1 MGSNSSEQTA
11 GNRRFAWTVILAIL
25 AVLVAILGG
34 AYTVWRLSARE
45 SYETS
50 HPQRAVNVSLTAE
63 DYEPSEDGPTPLR
76 VKGTTSDGEE
86 VNGYALVKTELCNLM
101 LEPGS
106 YEIGVAGPVIG
117 PDGTLYRAPEGVLK
131 ITVPTSGATTPIGF
145 ELTVADPDSVTAT
158 DAYEAYDTLLRAG
171 ADDEMSR
178 ELRAAANDRYQTTE
192 QEEPDEKDEP
202 AAPHDAEGQGAP
214 SRDSEAQGSE
224 PQASSFPFTPNCKLD
239 KESGEILQGL
249 ARVVAWWRSESVDDI
264 MRDLLVRLYCRRIED
279 VQRESFYSGLVFLW
293 NKLFRIEKEG
303 RAHVVHSLAEG
314 KEALEGMISF
324 WAYAGEAHTR
334 SHITNYL
341 YNKCNITGLSAIDDE
356 NTLRQAFL
364 ALFVGFSGRT
374 HVDFREREMRFLY

>member
-25 AVLVAILGG
+25 AVLVIILGG

-131 ITVPTSGATTPIGF
+131 ITVPASGATTPIGF

-192 QEEPDEKDEP
+192 QEEPDEKDQKDQKAEP

-224 PQASSFPFTPNCKLD
+224 PQASSFPFTPTADSVPLEGADEQAFVLMCAEALGVPTDQPGITYELTDQYYWEGGALD
-239 KESGEILQGL
+239 LLTIVFRGPDGYQASGECTVEDGPIKGL
-249 ARVVAWWRSESVDDI
+249 
-264 MRDLLVRLYCRRIED
+264 
-279 VQRESFYSGLVFLW
+279 FGW
-293 NKLFRIEKEG
+293 NQ
-303 RAHVVHSLAEG
+303 V
-314 KEALEGMISF
+314 
-324 WAYAGEAHTR
+324 
-334 SHITNYL
+334 
-341 YNKCNITGLSAIDDE
+341 
-356 NTLRQAFL
+356 
-364 ALFVGFSGRT
+364 
-374 HVDFREREMRFLY
+374 

>member
-25 AVLVAILGG
+25 AVLVVILGG

-131 ITVPTSGATTPIGF
+131 ITVPASGATTPIGF

-192 QEEPDEKDEP
+192 QEEPDEKDQKDQKAEP

-224 PQASSFPFTPNCKLD
+224 PQASSFPFTPTADSVSLEGADEQAFVLMCAEALGVPTDQPGITYELTDQYYWEGGALD
-239 KESGEILQGL
+239 LLTIVFRGPDGYQASGECTVEDGPIKGL
-249 ARVVAWWRSESVDDI
+249 
-264 MRDLLVRLYCRRIED
+264 
-279 VQRESFYSGLVFLW
+279 FGW
-293 NKLFRIEKEG
+293 NQ
-303 RAHVVHSLAEG
+303 V
-314 KEALEGMISF
+314 
-324 WAYAGEAHTR
+324 
-334 SHITNYL
+334 
-341 YNKCNITGLSAIDDE
+341 
-356 NTLRQAFL
+356 
-364 ALFVGFSGRT
+364 
-374 HVDFREREMRFLY
+374 